1 MPQLPHPDGAE
12 LTCAG
17 KASTGCTGA
26 TASAWSGCAG
36 FRYCKSG
43 ACRAL
48 GKERGH
54 IQERGEQ
61 SGGSSKRPRVCEE
74 SSEAA
79 PTTTPE
85 SEWWPTGIDYI
96 SAVQC
101 APALIEPP
109 RVQPLSAL
117 LSHRRAPHLPAQ
129 AHTDAASD
137 LH

>member
-1 MPQLPHPDGAE
+1 MPQLPHPDGAG

-61 SGGSSKRPRVCEE
+61 SGGSSKRPRVCDE

-101 APALIEPP
+101 APA
-109 RVQPLSAL
+109 
-117 LSHRRAPHLPAQ
+117 
-129 AHTDAASD
+129 
-137 LH
+137 

>member
-1 MPQLPHPDGAE
+1 MPQLPHPDGTG

-26 TASAWSGCAG
+26 TASAWSGCTG

-54 IQERGEQ
+54 IRERGEQ
-61 SGGSSKRPRVCEE
+61 SGGSSKRPRVSEE

-79 PTTTPE
+79 TAASPE
-85 SEWWPTGIDYI
+85 SDWWPTSIDYI

-101 APALIEPP
+101 A
-109 RVQPLSAL
+109 
-117 LSHRRAPHLPAQ
+117 
-129 AHTDAASD
+129 AS
-137 LH
+137 